1 MGNYVSVMVCIS
13 KEVNK
18 SIGMWNKRRH
28 THTCTPKQRLDERR
42 DQSHTGH
49 LFIRRWMGLF
59 LPCTLIWFLS
69 SIGARDVVQ
78 LCGFKLKRAGF
89 KAESWRVILIKLWR
103 ELKRGTLTVRWGRR
117 MEALFVFFGLE
128 VKNYCRNRIQIGFS
142 SHVAVL
148 FVIWL
153 FKMSAAVWIAY
164 QKH

>member
-1 MGNYVSVMVCIS
+1 MGNSVSGMVCIS

-103 ELKRGTLTVRWGRR
+103 ELKRGTLRVRWGQRR
-117 MEALFVFFGLE
+117 LCLYCYGLE
-128 VKNYCRNRIQIGFS
+128 VKKYFWNRIKIGLS
-142 SHVAVL
+142 SHVVV

-153 FKMSAAVWIAY
+153 FKMSAAV
-164 QKH
+164 